1 MEYAGGVQ
9 LHGKWSSM
17 SPHQHMLCVKH
28 ATLMMTEMAKLLFPM
43 YGSLY
48 FTDAP
53 IKSNLKT
60 EFVEG
65 YCIGPHCGTE
75 YWDCNVGD
83 TRYYDERP
91 PNRGPCK
98 LVHFYPLVS
107 GQCRE
112 EH

>member
-1 MEYAGGVQ
+1 MEHAGGVQ

-28 ATLMMTEMAKLLFPM
+28 ITLMMTEMAKLPFPI

-48 FTDAP
+48 FAEAP
-53 IKSNLKT
+53 IKPELKV
-60 EFVEG
+60 EFVDG

-75 YWDCNVGD
+75 YWDCNVGE

-98 LVHFYPLVS
+98 LVHFYPPVS

-112 EH
+112 ER